1 MKLKLL
7 VFPVL
12 LTALVSCV
20 QEAPV
25 TPEREPEAGQVTDSE
40 QAPSYVKVL
49 FSEEMCGLVEEDL
62 SLGQVRTR
70 SEGLNGLVDELGIES
85 MERLFPFAGEFEP
98 RTRKEGLHRW
108 YKVSYAEGVPATR
121 ATRAFESLPGVEL
134 VEEPLKASL
143 TTNDKYWGDMWGLNN
158 TRYPG
163 KDVNV
168 QEVWENYSVGN
179 PDVVVAVIDGGID
192 LNHPDLAWNCL
203 PSGHKSYVPGAANVV
218 GHDHGTHVAGTIAAV
233 SNNGIGV
240 AGIAGGN
247 YAEGRRGIS
256 LLSQQCFY
264 TVGTGANARDRSG
277 DFETAIKEA
286 ADKGALISSNSWGYN
301 FDADDD
307 GVISNAELASARSAH
322 QNVQYYSI
330 ARAIDYFVKYAGCD
344 NDGNQLPGSL
354 MKGGLV
360 VFAAGNENIP
370 YGCPANYEPC
380 LAVGATTVSGSRAS
394 FSNYGEWVDLCA
406 PGQNIISTHPNSSY
420 ISYSGTSM
428 ACPHVTGVAA
438 LVLSYFGGQGF
449 TVDDLKSRLLEGA
462 KDIGLTSGS
471 RPVGSLVDAM
481 GAFMAHDSGTPDP
494 VADFTVEPL
503 GHNLRLDFQGG
514 GGTYGYMALAAKSEE
529 ALRKTR
535 LSMLDTGIEF
545 AHLVIGDV
553 EAPVAPRSIELLS
566 LEPDTDYYVSIAA
579 YSYGRRYSDLA
590 PIKKVHTGRNG
601 KPTIETDPEETFVF
615 RQFEEVDIPFT
626 ILDPDRDTIAVDFQ
640 TNGRATLKAEMDG
653 KWHFRLICQAVRGP
667 ASFQAT
673 LVASDRFGER
683 ALRSFK
689 YSVLENVE
697 PVLSREIAPIAL
709 NAVGQSVDIDLSQH
723 FTDEDGEP
731 LDYRVNSLA
740 ASTVSAELVDGNK
753 MRITARAFGLGEVR
767 AAVFDAMGA
776 TAKCDIPVLVR
787 PAGEKVTVLEGNVFT
802 DKLTILTAEQAT
814 QTTVRL
820 VSASGAVVASASG
833 EYSAFNPVVL
843 DTGKVAPG
851 LYTLSVDIAGDVTR
865 MTLVKK

>member
-12 LTALVSCV
+12 LTALAACV
-20 QEAPV
+20 REM
-25 TPEREPEAGQVTDSE
+25 PEIPETKPEAGQVTDSE

-49 FSEEMCGLVEEDL
+49 FSEEMCDLVEEDL

-108 YKVSYAEGVPATR
+108 YKVSYAEDVPVTR
-121 ATRAFESLPGVEL
+121 ATRAFESLPGVEM

-163 KDVNV
+163 MDVNV

-264 TVGTGANARDRSG
+264 TVGSGANARDRSG

-344 NDGNQLPGSL
+344 NDGNQLPDSP
-354 MKGGLV
+354 MKGGV
-360 VFAAGNENIP
+360 VIFAAGNEDIP
-370 YGCPANYEPC
+370 YGPPANYEPVI
-380 LAVGATTVSGSRAS
+380 AVGAIAQNGQRAA
-394 FSNYGEWVDLCA
+394 FSNYGEWVDISA
-406 PGQNIISTHPNSSY
+406 PGMSIPSTIPGDEY
-420 ISYSGTSM
+420 ASYSGTSM
-428 ACPHVTGVAA
+428 ACPHVSGVAA
-438 LVLSYFGGQGF
+438 LVVSRYGGPGF
-449 TVDDLKSRLLEGA
+449 TNDELKARLLGSGNP
-462 KDIGLTSGS
+462 DIAGVDEIG
-471 RPVGSLVDAM
+471 PLVDAY
-481 GAFMAHDSGTPDP
+481 GAVVFGGIDPPDGVTQFTAASTSNYIDCTFTAGTAYGYYAIAGKTEEAVLAADPFHPDGQ
-494 VADFTVEPL
+494 VIL
-503 GHNLRLDFQGG
+503 GHLLFPDGTRRGETVTVRVEGLAFEEDYFVTVRSYNYNREIAAPAPAQRIHTGVNHPPVIEMAGSDFNFRHNERVRIPIRLYDPDGHRLNLDFQTDGLATLESKG
-514 GGTYGYMALAAKSEE
+514 KNGDYAFLLNCTMVENTPASFRAKIVLTDPYGMGAEKSFTYSVQEN
-529 ALRKTR
+529 
-535 LSMLDTGIEF
+535 
-545 AHLVIGDV
+545 H
-553 EAPVAPRSIELLS
+553 APVA
-566 LEPDTDYYVSIAA
+566 V
-579 YSYGRRYSDLA
+579 
-590 PIKKVHTGRNG
+590 
-601 KPTIETDPEETFVF
+601 KP
-615 RQFEEVDIPFT
+615 
-626 ILDPDRDTIAVDFQ
+626 
-640 TNGRATLKAEMDG
+640 
-653 KWHFRLICQAVRGP
+653 
-667 ASFQAT
+667 
-673 LVASDRFGER
+673 
-683 ALRSFK
+683 
-689 YSVLENVE
+689 LENVRISAPGGQYTVDLKDCFTDPDEE
-697 PVLSREIAPIAL
+697 PVFFTVLSLDNAL
-709 NAVGQSVDIDLSQH
+709 LHASCTDGVMTVTALSEGAGQLS
-723 FTDEDGEP
+723 
-731 LDYRVNSLA
+731 
-740 ASTVSAELVDGNK
+740 
-753 MRITARAFGLGEVR
+753 ITAADGLGTDLTVR
-767 AAVFDAMGA
+767 QG
-776 TAKCDIPVLVR
+776 ILVR
-787 PAGEKVTVLEGNVFT
+787 PDGVSLTLEPGTVIEEKLIIRTGLNEKDT
-802 DKLTILTAEQAT
+802 RI
-814 QTTVRL
+814 RL
-820 VSASGAVVASASG
+820 LNASGNSLYDATVTC
-833 EYSAFNPVVL
+833 SAFEPAVIRTDGL
-843 DTGKVAPG
+843 APG
-851 LYTLSVDIAGDVTR
+851 RYTLSVNSGGETVRKTVVR
-865 MTLVKK
+865 K

>member
-1 MKLKLL
+1 MKYRNYLTL
-7 VFPVL
+7 VL
-12 LTALVSCV
+12 LTALVSCTR
-20 QEAPV
+20 EAPV
-25 TPEREPEAGQVTDSE
+25 NPETEPEAGQVTESE

-49 FSEEMCGLVEEDL
+49 FNEQMCDLVEEDL
-62 SLGQVRTR
+62 SRGQVRTR
-70 SEGLNGLVDELGIES
+70 SAGLNGLVDELGIES

-108 YKVSYAEGVPATR
+108 YKVTYAEDVPVTR

-134 VEEPLKASL
+134 VEEPIKASL
-143 TTNDKYWGDMWGLNN
+143 TTDDRYWGNQWALNN

-163 KDVNV
+163 FDVNV
-168 QEVWENYSVGN
+168 QEIWETYSVGN
-179 PDVVVAVIDGGID
+179 PDVIVAVIDGGID

-203 PSGHKSYVPGAANVV
+203 SSGHKSYVPGAANVV

-240 AGIAGGN
+240 AGIAGGD
-247 YAEGRRGIS
+247 YARGRRGVS

-264 TVGTGANARDRSG
+264 TIGTGQNAHDRSG

-301 FDADDD
+301 FDQDDD
-307 GVISNAELASARSAH
+307 GVISGAELAAARSAH

-360 VFAAGNENIP
+360 VFAAGNENIQ
-370 YGCPANYEPC
+370 YGAPANYEPC
-380 LAVGATTVSGSRAS
+380 LAVGAMTESGKRAS
-394 FSNYGEWVDLCA
+394 FSNYGDWVDLCA
-406 PGQNIISTHPNSSY
+406 PGSNIISTHPGSSY
-420 ISYSGTSM
+420 VSYSGTSM
-428 ACPHVTGVAA
+428 ACPHVSGVAA
-438 LVLSYFGGQGF
+438 LVVSYFGGQGF

-462 KDIGLTSGS
+462 KDIGLSTGS
-471 RPVGSLVDAM
+471 RPIGSLVDVV
-481 GAFMAHDSGTPDP
+481 GSFMAHDSATPDP
-494 VADFTVEPL
+494 VSDYTTVPI

-514 GGTYGYMALAAKSEE
+514 GGTYGYMALAAKSEQ
-529 ALRKTR
+529 ALRNTR
-535 LSMLDTGIEF
+535 LTMLDEGIEF
-545 AHLVIGDV
+545 SHLVIGDP
-553 EAPVAPRSIELLS
+553 EAPVADRSISLLS

-590 PIKKVHTGRNG
+590 PIKKVHTGHNG
-601 KPTIETDPEETFVF
+601 KPTIEMDPDVSFVF
-615 RQFEEVDIPFT
+615 RQYEEVDIPIT

-640 TNGRATLKAEMDG
+640 TNGRATVRAEMDG
-653 KWHFRLICQAVRGP
+653 KYHFRLICQAVRGP

-673 LVASDRFGER
+673 LIASDRLGER

-697 PVLSREIAPIAL
+697 PVLSQEIAPVAL
-709 NAVGQSVDIDLSQH
+709 NTLGQSVDIDLSRH

-731 LDYRVNSLA
+731 LDYRVNSLDPDTIA
-740 ASTVSAELVDGNK
+740 AELVDGNK
-753 MRITARAFGLGEVR
+753 LRITARAYGLGEVR

-776 TAKCDIPVLVR
+776 TARSDIPVLVR
-787 PAGEKVTVLEGNVFT
+787 PAGEKVTVLEGNLFT
-802 DKLTILTAEQAT
+802 DKLTILTAEQAAP
-814 QTTVRL
+814 TTVRL
-820 VSASGAVVASASG
+820 VSASGTVVASASG

-843 DTGKVAPG
+843 DTGKLAPG